1 MAELFGRLKSTLAIP
16 GGL

>member
-1 MAELFGRLKSTLAIP
+1 MAELFERLKSTLAIP